1 MHLSK
6 GIPALFLTL
15 WISSPH
21 AAIDM
26 VVWQC
31 NSRDLTEKNFMAYSS
46 SEWSSMRNAMTLCK
60 KESKRPRTCRVTR
73 EDCDAL
79 VNGQSIRPWWQ
90 CKAMDSLGY
99 IWIGSYFRVADNAIL
114 EAKERCYSFS
124 AVPATC
130 FTSFFTCKKLGP
142 F

>member
-1 MHLSK
+1 MHTSN
-6 GIPALFLTL
+6 GILALFLSL
-15 WISSPH
+15 WIPSLH

-31 NSRDLTEKNFMAYSS
+31 SSHDRTEQYFNGFSNN
-46 SEWSSMRNAMTLCK
+46 EWSSLRNAMKLCK
-60 KESKRPRTCRVTR
+60 KQSKNPKTCRVSQ

-99 IWIGSYFRVADNAIL
+99 VWIGGYFRVADNAIL
-114 EAKERCYSFS
+114 EAKSRCHSFS

-130 FTSFFTCKKLGP
+130 FTSFFTCKKLNP
-142 F
+142 L